1 MYVGYLVFSVLIII
15 FAVGMMLVSRPR
27 KSLEKQHL
35 GVWSSVL
42 LIGIAIL
49 LRGYDVIPSLAG
61 WTLVGIAIVLF
72 WTLFYD
78 MFFRGE
84 ERSNSTKRK

>member
-1 MYVGYLVFSVLIII
+1 MSVGYLIFSALIII

-35 GVWSSVL
+35 GVWSSVV

-61 WTLVGIAIVLF
+61 WTLVVIAIVIL

-78 MFFRGE
+78 MFFRG
-84 ERSNSTKRK
+84 KK